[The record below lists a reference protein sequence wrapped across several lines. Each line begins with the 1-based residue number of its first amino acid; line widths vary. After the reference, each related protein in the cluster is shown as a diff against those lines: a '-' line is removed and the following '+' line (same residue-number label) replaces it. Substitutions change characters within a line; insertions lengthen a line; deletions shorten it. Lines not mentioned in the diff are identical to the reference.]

1 MRLRTRELFRRN
13 STNITAASLSPL
25 ETDIL
30 HFWEVSYTRID
41 EDKRYRLEQYRST
54 RRSFQRCSQSPWII
68 FRFRRLPF
76 LVERVFSSAKET
88 DTVKRNRIHPVLM
101 EALQTLKFSLKKE
114 RFNFTSGWQMA
125 SSKMKR
131 MGNAG
136 TTKDLLAHLL
146 TGDRQAT
153 TDALLHALSD
163 GDDDDDDDGN
173 GDDGEFEDGLHN
185 DDVED
190 DDDDDDDE

>member
-1 MRLRTRELFRRN
+1 LFA
-13 STNITAASLSPL
+13 IALDYLPIQASSVP
-25 ETDIL
+25 
-30 HFWEVSYTRID
+30 
-41 EDKRYRLEQYRST
+41 
-54 RRSFQRCSQSPWII
+54 C
-68 FRFRRLPF
+68 
-76 LVERVFSSAKET
+76 ERVFSSAKET

-114 RFNFTSGWQMA
+114 WFNFTSGWQTA
-125 SSKMKR
+125 PSKMKR

-185 DDVED
+185 DCYVPCLILVLRAHLCFPFKVSFLICTYRTALPLIPD
-190 DDDDDDDE
+190 

>member
-1 MRLRTRELFRRN
+1 LFA
-13 STNITAASLSPL
+13 IALDYLP
-25 ETDIL
+25 IQ
-30 HFWEVSYTRID
+30 VS
-41 EDKRYRLEQYRST
+41 SVP
-54 RRSFQRCSQSPWII
+54 C
-68 FRFRRLPF
+68 
-76 LVERVFSSAKET
+76 ERVFSSAKET
-88 DTVKRNRIHPVLM
+88 DIVKRNRIHPVLM

-114 RFNFTSGWQMA
+114 QFNFTSGWQTA
-125 SSKMKR
+125 PSKMKR

-163 GDDDDDDDGN
+163 GDDNDDDDGN